1 MWYEGFLGLSPWSL
15 VAVTLLMT
23 HVTIVGVTV
32 YLHRYSAH
40 RSLELNAGLKHF
52 FRFWLWLTTAQ
63 NTREWTAIHRKH
75 HAKCETVD
83 DPHSP
88 VIKGLSTV
96 LRKGAELYR
105 KEAENPET
113 LRIYGKNCPEDW
125 IERDLFSRY
134 PLLGVAIMGVIDL
147 LLFGTIGITIWAIQ
161 MMWIPV
167 WAAGVVNGL
176 GHAIGYRNFECR
188 DAATN
193 LVPWGI
199 LIGGEEL
206 HNNHHTYPNSAK
218 LSVKKWEF
226 DLGWAWIK
234 LFSLLRLPKV
244 QRVAPIAPRVEGKG
258 HLHMDTAMAILNN
271 RFQIMAQYRK
281 LVIGPLVTQELEKVD
296 HSVRHQ
302 FHRAKRLLSRE
313 TSLLDDKHH
322 IRIQNMLEHSG
333 AEGNLRETPGLAA
346 DLGQDQLKWSRYACR
361 YQGLGTRSR
370 SQRDSIP
377 ARLLRP
383 AENLLPAPCSACL
396 TCSHRQASEPRLA
409 CGEGA
414 CRNATPPRSAAQ
426 QTQTQTTRFN

>member
-1 MWYEGFLGLSPWSL
+1 MFLFDAALDWLAHGLLAASWWQIVLYAL
-15 VAVTLLMT
+15 VTT
-23 HVTIVGVTV
+23 HITIASVTI
-32 YLHRYSAH
+32 YLHRHQAH
-40 RSLELNAGLKHF
+40 RAMDLHALPSHF
-52 FRFWLWLTTAQ
+52 FRLWLWLGTGQVTK
-63 NTREWTAIHRKH
+63 EWVSIHRKH
-75 HAKCETVD
+75 HAKCETED

-96 LRKGAELYR
+96 LRTGAELYR
-105 KEAENPET
+105 AEAQNPET

-125 IERDLFSRY
+125 IERNVYSRY

-167 WAAGVVNGL
+167 WAAGVINGL
-176 GHAIGYRNFECR
+176 GHAVGYRNFECR

-234 LFSLLRLPKV
+234 VFSFLRLAKV
-244 QRVAPIAPRVEGKG
+244 QRVAPIAHRVEGKG
-258 HLHMDTAMAILNN
+258 NLDMDTAMAILNN

-281 LVIGPLVTQELEKVD
+281 LVIGPLVKQELDKVD

-313 TSLLDDKHH
+313 TSLLEDRHH
-322 IRIQNMLEHSG
+322 ARIQSMLEHSHALKVIYEKRLALQQIWVKTSSNG
-333 AEGNLRETPGLAA
+333 HDMLAAIKEWIHEAEASGIQSLREFA
-346 DLGQDQLKWSRYACR
+346 DQLKTYS
-361 YQGLGTRSR
+361 
-370 SQRDSIP
+370 
-377 ARLLRP
+377 LRP
-383 AENLLPAPCSACL
+383 ATA
-396 TCSHRQASEPRLA
+396 
-409 CGEGA
+409 
-414 CRNATPPRSAAQ
+414 
-426 QTQTQTTRFN
+426 

>member
-105 KEAENPET
+105 AEAENPET

-125 IERDLFSRY
+125 IERNLYSRFPLLGENPETLRIY
-134 PLLGVAIMGVIDL
+134 GKNCPEDWIERNLYSRFPLLGVAIMGVIDL

-226 DLGWAWIK
+226 DLGWAWIQV
-234 LFSLLRLPKV
+234 FSFLRLAKV
-244 QRVAPIAPRVEGKG
+244 QRVAPIAHRVEGKG
-258 HLHMDTAMAILNN
+258 NLDMDTAMAILNN

-281 LVIGPLVTQELEKVD
+281 LVIAPLVKQELEKVD

-322 IRIQNMLEHSG
+322 LRIQTMLEHSQALKVIYEKRLALQQIWVKTSSNG
-333 AEGNLRETPGLAA
+333 HDMLAA
-346 DLGQDQLKWSRYACR
+346 IKDWVHEAEASGIQSLRDFADQLKTYS
-361 YQGLGTRSR
+361 
-370 SQRDSIP
+370 
-377 ARLLRP
+377 LRP
-383 AENLLPAPCSACL
+383 ATA
-396 TCSHRQASEPRLA
+396 
-409 CGEGA
+409 
-414 CRNATPPRSAAQ
+414 
-426 QTQTQTTRFN
+426 